1 MISLA
6 WVAPVV
12 AAQRLSEL
20 WLCRR
25 NRLRLLSRGGREV
38 RPDTYKVMVSLHVLF
53 LASLSL
59 ESYPWRVPEDIRTWT
74 CLAALAVVTALRYWA
89 IASLGM
95 YWNTRVVVVPG
106 TRLVRAG
113 PYRSLRHPNYLVIV
127 LEFLLLPLLMR
138 APVTLVLFSLANLAV
153 LRQRIRIEEAALEE
167 IVRHRLLPWFLLPI
181 GLLAGLGCAQ
191 KLPIEEGRMV
201 IALPGAPVNV
211 DPRVATDAYGEQIL
225 QMTHASL
232 VSRDAAGEPLPDL
245 AQRWESPD
253 PLTYRFHL
261 RPGLRFHDGRPLT
274 SADVRYTFAWIL
286 DAANR
291 SPHRGLYRHVAAIGT
306 PDARTVVFRLS
317 EPFAPF
323 LSTMVRGIV
332 PAESPAR
339 GYAPPVGAGPYRI
352 DDLSPDGEAVLSAF
366 DGYYGGS
373 PPIRSVTVKFVPD
386 SNVRFL
392 ELKMGS
398 VNFTLNG
405 VDPDLLPAASLS
417 GRLVVEEGP
426 GGNVTYLG
434 FHLRDRALSDARV
447 RRAIALAIDR
457 ETIVRT
463 IWKGRADLVSS
474 ILPPGSWAHDPDLP
488 AAPYDPARAGRL
500 LDDAGFPDPDGDGPL
515 PRLRLTYKTSQNE
528 VRRRVATVIQEQLR
542 QVGIAVEI
550 QSLEWGTFF
559 SDIKKGNFQI
569 YSLTWVGISDPDIF
583 HHAFHSRSGPPDGAN
598 RGGYSDV
605 EVDRLTESARLEPSR
620 EKRRAM
626 YRRVQRIL
634 ARDLPVFPMWA
645 GRNLLVRDRR
655 LTGFRLTPDES
666 YAPVRA
672 MRIVPDPVAPST
684 GGPR

>member
-1 MISLA
+1 MRF
-6 WVAPVV
+6 P
-12 AAQRLSEL
+12 
-20 WLCRR
+20 
-25 NRLRLLSRGGREV
+25 
-38 RPDTYKVMVSLHVLF
+38 
-53 LASLSL
+53 
-59 ESYPWRVPEDIRTWT
+59 RV
-74 CLAALAVVTALRYWA
+74 
-89 IASLGM
+89 
-95 YWNTRVVVVPG
+95 
-106 TRLVRAG
+106 
-113 PYRSLRHPNYLVIV
+113 
-127 LEFLLLPLLMR
+127 
-138 APVTLVLFSLANLAV
+138 
-153 LRQRIRIEEAALEE
+153 
-167 IVRHRLLPWFLLPI
+167 RLLPWFFLPI
-181 GLLAGLGCAQ
+181 GLIAGWGCAQ
-191 KLPIEEGRMV
+191 KLPVDEGRMV
-201 IALPGAPVNV
+201 IALPGAPVNI

-232 VSRDAAGEPLPDL
+232 VGRDVAGEPLPDL
-245 AQRWESPD
+245 AHRWESPD
-253 PLTYRFHL
+253 PLTYVFHL

-274 SADVRYTFAWIL
+274 SADVRYSFTWIL

-291 SPHRGLYRHVAAIGT
+291 SPHRGLYRHLAAIET
-306 PDARTVVFRLS
+306 PDPRTVVFRLS

-332 PAESPAR
+332 PAGSPAH

-352 DDLSPDGEAVLSAF
+352 DDLSPDGEAVLSAYG
-366 DGYYGGS
+366 GYYGG
-373 PPIRSVTVKFVPD
+373 PPAIRSVTVKFVPD

-405 VDPDLLPAASLS
+405 VDPDLLPAASLP

-434 FHLRDRALSDARV
+434 FNLRDRALSDARV

-463 IWKGRADLVSS
+463 IWKGRADIVSS

-488 AAPYDPARAGRL
+488 VVPFDPARARRL
-500 LDDAGFPDPDGDGPL
+500 LDEAGFPDPDGDGPL

-542 QVGIAVEI
+542 WIGISVEI

-559 SDIKKGNFQI
+559 SDIKKGAFQI

-605 EVDRLTESARLEPSR
+605 EVDRLTEAARREPSR
-620 EKRRAM
+620 ENRREM

-634 ARDLPVFPMWA
+634 ARDLPVVPLWA

-655 LTGFRLTPDES
+655 LAGFLLTPDES
-666 YAPVRA
+666 YAPVRG